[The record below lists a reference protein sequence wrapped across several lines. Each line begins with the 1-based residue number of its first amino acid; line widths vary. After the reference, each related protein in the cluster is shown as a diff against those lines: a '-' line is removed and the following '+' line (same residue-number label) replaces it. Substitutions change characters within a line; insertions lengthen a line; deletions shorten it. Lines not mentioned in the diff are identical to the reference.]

1 MKKSYEL
8 PSKLMP
14 LSSNVF
20 NLGDPSVL
28 GIACKPGDCAVC
40 VTHDPCDPCVLC
52 VACVL
57 GGPSLL
63 VVTCVLAVDR

>member
-1 MKKSYEL
+1 
-8 PSKLMP
+8 MP

-20 NLGDPSVL
+20 VVGDPSVL
-28 GIACKPGDCAVC
+28 GIACVPGDCAVC
-40 VTHDPCDPCVLC
+40 VTHDPCVLC

-63 VVTCVLAVDR
+63 GVTCVLAVDR